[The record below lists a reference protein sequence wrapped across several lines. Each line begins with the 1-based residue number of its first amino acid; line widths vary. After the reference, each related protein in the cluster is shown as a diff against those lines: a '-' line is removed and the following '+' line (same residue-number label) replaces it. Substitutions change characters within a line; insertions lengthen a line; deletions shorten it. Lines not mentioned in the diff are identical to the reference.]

1 MREALTFRLAS
12 IDEFTLRIRP
22 YKQQPEITTTK
33 LGLSRTGLSIY
44 FAKFFLVYG
53 RLNESIKA

>member
-22 YKQQPEITTTK
+22 SKQQPELTAHETRI
-33 LGLSRTGLSIY
+33 IY
-44 FAKFFLVYG
+44 DWSMNIFCKIFFEG
-53 RLNESIKA
+53 